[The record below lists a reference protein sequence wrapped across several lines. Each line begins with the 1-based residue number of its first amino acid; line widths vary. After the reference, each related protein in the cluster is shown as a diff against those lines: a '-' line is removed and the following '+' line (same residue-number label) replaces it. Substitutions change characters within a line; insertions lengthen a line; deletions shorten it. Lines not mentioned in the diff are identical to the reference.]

1 MTVTR
6 GLGSVFVSLGFG
18 IDSGLGVMG
27 DWMSVPSNL
36 VLYMCHSLIPMD
48 SMMTKS
54 EVCHHLID
62 RKVSHFMNGHGIGT
76 TSLEHSIDIQGGI
89 CFHSQ
94 NSGQRH

>member
-6 GLGSVFVSLGFG
+6 GLASVCFPWI

-27 DWMSVPSNL
+27 DWLSVPSNL
-36 VLYMCHSLIPMD
+36 VLYMCYCPIPMD
-48 SMMTKS
+48 SMMAKS
-54 EVCHHLID
+54 EVCQHLVD
-62 RKVSHFMNGHGIGT
+62 RMVSHFMNGHGIGT
-76 TSLEHSIDIQGGI
+76 ASLEHSVDIQGGI